1 MVRQLKK
8 KKNPA
13 GISLIYPLPAERA
26 PRENA
31 APGERAAH
39 GHDLRASV
47 FRTIF
52 PASHRGSRRNTPTG
66 KISAFQEHPVY
77 AGVRVGRQTT
87 VTPFAS
93 S

>member
-8 KKNPA
+8 KKIQPVFHLFIHCLLNVHHVKT
-13 GISLIYPLPAERA
+13 LPRV
-26 PRENA
+26 
-31 APGERAAH
+31 RAAH